1 MEYKEMFKIVKEL
14 EYDKKTTLYSEGGV
28 DIYIIRP
35 SALPARFK
43 DYDLAKNFQIFLK
56 DGEREF
62 RPNHLRIMI
71 DLNLRVRSTPELKN
85 ELLQAFDDIFYRID
99 PDVAIAGIRNQ
110 VFAHF
115 LNPLGIIA
123 NLSQLFIIEQDYNYL
138 KPSNF
143 DPATLFYQGW
153 VRQFLDSTKEIDNL
167 CMSVCNG
174 QPPTAKYTVH
184 ENKKHKSYIDKRKP
198 LWYLGE

>member
-1 MEYKEMFKIVKEL
+1 MEYDKMFKIVKEL
-14 EYDKKTTLYSEGGV
+14 GYDTKTTLFSDAGV

-43 DYDLAKNFQIFLK
+43 GYDLAKNFQIFLK
-56 DGEREF
+56 EGEREF

-71 DLNLRVRSTPELKN
+71 DLNLRVRSRPDLKN
-85 ELLQAFDDIFYRID
+85 KLLQAFDNIFYKVD
-99 PDVAIAGIRNQ
+99 PDKAIKELSNEK
-110 VFAHF
+110 FDHF

-153 VRQFLDSTKEIDNL
+153 IRQFIDSTKEIDNL

-174 QPPTAKYTVH
+174 QPPTTKYTIK
-184 ENKKHKSYIDKRKP
+184 ENKKHKNYDAGIQS
-198 LWYLGE
+198 LWYL